1 MLSFSQFAEMQ
12 RQMTY
17 QSSSG
22 PSGNVNPFDN
32 VPMGM
37 RSTLGRGTPDTIF
50 AQAIQRIPTI
60 AHQHET
66 HINSDNGQVV
76 TFDWV
81 YAAQPKVNPG
91 GNGNFMSRPH
101 QSNIMSFPDFCKTA
115 NRNMN

>member
-1 MLSFSQFAEMQ
+1 MLSFSQFQAMQ
-12 RQMTY
+12 HQMY
-17 QSSSG
+17 NRSMSG
-22 PSGNVNPFDN
+22 PSGNVNVYDN

-37 RSTLGRGTPDTIF
+37 RSNLGRGTPDTIF

-66 HINSDNGQVV
+66 HINSDNGSVV
-76 TFDWV
+76 TFDYV
-81 YAAQPKVNPG
+81 YAAQPKINPD